1 MERVDAEQRAA
12 TVARLEALRATGALT
27 TAHVR
32 LAAEGLD
39 VTVRTVWRWLESDTA
54 STAGRPGPQPYQLS
68 EADRE
73 AFAYFRGNIA
83 AVHRARTAVT
93 SGAGSTAGLPIP
105 DFLAAGWAES
115 VPVSVRTLQKAF
127 ARELTPAEHAAWR
140 DGEHDRRASQV
151 YLSRPDAPRNRV
163 WETDHKD
170 LPILV
175 LPPRGPAV
183 RPWLTSVIDDGTRA
197 MVGWAIALTP
207 HSGTVLTAL
216 RMALVQDEKRGPFG
230 GVPAMVRIDRGLD
243 FAAGAIRDVLAALVI
258 DCHRLPGHTPHRKG
272 KIERVH
278 RTIEQTLLCGL
289 PGYTDGPRNAAGEL
303 YGPISDTPA
312 ARAAAENAESGPM
325 RIERFAVVFA
335 DWVAWYNT
343 QRPHA
348 GLDGRTPL
356 QAWNDDPSAVARVEE
371 QAVRHLLLAGVER
384 TVDKDGIHFHNLR
397 YLAPQL
403 QGRVGQRVHVRY
415 MPHDDRFI
423 EVYLDGRHLCTA
435 FPQGQLSEEQVA
447 EFREHAR
454 AESRRLGRARRKA
467 ARRARAELVP
477 LTGAETTADQAR
489 LVPVDDARRLSRHQ
503 RDELLSARSRTDL
516 LGLTDPS
523 MPAGPIDLDA
533 TGRDE
538 PEGNG

>member
-1 MERVDAEQRAA
+1 MGRVDAEQRTSA
-12 TVARLEALRATGALT
+12 VARLEALRANGALT

-32 LAAEGLD
+32 MAASGLN
-39 VTVRTVWRWLESDTA
+39 VTERTVWRWLGSPEDQDR
-54 STAGRPGPQPYQLS
+54 GERLYRLS
-68 EADRE
+68 ETDRE
-73 AFAYFRGNIA
+73 AYAHYRGNIT
-83 AVHRARTAVT
+83 AVHRARAAVV
-93 SGAGSTAGLPIP
+93 SGSGQIPGAPVP
-105 DFLAAGWAES
+105 DFLVTGWTGAR
-115 VPVSVRTLQKAF
+115 PVTARTLQRAF
-127 ARELTPAEHAAWR
+127 ARELTPAERAAWR
-140 DGEHDRRASQV
+140 DGEHARRAAQV
-151 YLSRPDAPRNRV
+151 YLRRVDAPRNQV

-183 RPWLTSVIDDGTRA
+183 RPWLTSVIDDGTRSL
-197 MVGWAIALTP
+197 VGWAIALTP

-230 GVPAMVRIDRGLD
+230 GVPALVRIDRGLD
-243 FAAGAIRDVLAALVI
+243 FASGAIRDVLAALVI

-272 KIERVH
+272 KIERIH

-303 YGPISDTPA
+303 YGPIADTPA
-312 ARAAAENAESGPM
+312 ARAAAEHAESGPM
-325 RIERFAVVFA
+325 RIERFAAVFA
-335 DWVAWYNT
+335 DWVTWYNT

-356 QAWNDDPSAVARVEE
+356 QAWNDDPSAVARVDE

-397 YLAPQL
+397 YLAPEL

-423 EVYLDGRHLCTA
+423 EVYLDGQHLCTA
-435 FPQGQLSEEQVA
+435 YPQGQLSEEQVA

-477 LTGAETTADQAR
+477 LTGSETTADQAR
-489 LVPVDDARRLSRHQ
+489 LVPVDDAHRLSRRQ

-516 LGLTDPS
+516 LGLTDPTA
-523 MPAGPIDLDA
+523 PPPVDLDQP
-533 TGRDE
+533 GESRPDV
-538 PEGNG
+538 EGNA